1 MWHERDSVSNVTG
14 AFFLVQHGNDC
25 IVPIIH
31 VGKGVNEEVSM
42 YPLIVADAEV

>member
-1 MWHERDSVSNVTG
+1 MTG
-14 AFFLVQHGNDC
+14 AFFLVQHDNGLL
-25 IVPIIH
+25 VPIIH